1 MTGVGAFPNVSG
13 APAAAAAAVVGVNS
27 SPPPPPRPARPSL
40 AIVMTPPQIAQR
52 ARTIAP

>member
-27 SPPPPPRPARPSL
+27 SPAPPPARPSL